1 MVKVE
6 LDIEEAWAIFSQV
19 VTHMLEEVEIDKS
32 DRAAIRR
39 WKSSEMRPGREEMD
53 ALHEKINDD
62 IERLWEVRRKS
73 EIRRPDWR

>member
-6 LDIEEAWAIFSQV
+6 LDIEEAWAIFNRIVNQ
-19 VTHMLEEVEIDKS
+19 MLEEVEIGKS

-53 ALHEKINDD
+53 ALHEKMNDD
-62 IERLWEVRRKS
+62 LDRLWSVRRKS
-73 EIRRPDWR
+73 EIRKPDWR

>member
-6 LDIEEAWAIFSQV
+6 LDVEEAWSVMNQIVGQ
-19 VTHMLEEVEIDKS
+19 MLDEIELEKS
-32 DRAAIRR
+32 DRASIRR

-53 ALHEKINDD
+53 ALHEKMNDD

-73 EIRRPDWR
+73 EIRKPDWR

>member
-6 LDIEEAWAIFSQV
+6 LDIEEAWAIFNRIVGQ
-19 VTHMLEEVEIDKS
+19 MLDDVEIDKS

-53 ALHEKINDD
+53 ALHEKMNDD
-62 IERLWEVRRKS
+62 LDRLWETRRKS
-73 EIRRPDWR
+73 EIRKPDWR

>member
-6 LDIEEAWAIFSQV
+6 LDIEEAWAIFNRIVNQ
-19 VTHMLEEVEIDKS
+19 MLDEVDLDKS

-53 ALHEKINDD
+53 ALHEKMNDD
-62 IERLWEVRRKS
+62 IERLWSVRRKS
-73 EIRRPDWR
+73 EIRKPDWR

>member
-6 LDIEEAWAIFSQV
+6 LDIEEAWAIFNRIVGQ
-19 VTHMLEEVEIDKS
+19 MLDDVEIDKS

-53 ALHEKINDD
+53 ALHEKMNDD
-62 IERLWEVRRKS
+62 LDRLWEIRRKS
-73 EIRRPDWR
+73 EIRKPDWR

>member
-6 LDIEEAWAIFSQV
+6 LDIEEAWAIFNRV
-19 VTHMLEEVEIDKS
+19 VGQMLDEVEIDKS

-53 ALHEKINDD
+53 ALHEKMNDD
-62 IERLWEVRRKS
+62 LDRLWETRRKS
-73 EIRRPDWR
+73 EIRKPDWR

>member
-6 LDIEEAWAIFSQV
+6 LDTEEAWSVMNRIIGQ
-19 VTHMLEEVEIDKS
+19 MLDETELEKS
-32 DRAAIRR
+32 DRAAVRR

-53 ALHEKINDD
+53 ALHEKINAD

-73 EIRRPDWR
+73 EIRKPDWR

>member
-6 LDIEEAWAIFSQV
+6 LDIEEAWAIFNRV
-19 VTHMLEEVEIDKS
+19 VGQMLDEVDIDKS

-53 ALHEKINDD
+53 ALHEKMNDD

-73 EIRRPDWR
+73 EIRKPDWR

>member
-6 LDIEEAWAIFSQV
+6 LDLEEAWAVMSKIVNQ
-19 VTHMLEEVEIDKS
+19 MLEETELEKS
-32 DRAAIRR
+32 DKAAIRR
-39 WKSSEMRPGREEMD
+39 WKSNEMRPGREEME

>member
-6 LDIEEAWAIFSQV
+6 LDVEEAWAIFNQIV
-19 VTHMLEEVEIDKS
+19 NQMLEEVELDKS

-53 ALHEKINDD
+53 ELHEKVNDD
-62 IERLWEVRRKS
+62 IERLWNVRRKS
-73 EIRRPDWR
+73 EIRSPDWR

>member
-6 LDIEEAWAIFSQV
+6 LDIEEAWAIFNRIVNQ
-19 VTHMLEEVEIDKS
+19 MLEEVEIGKS

-53 ALHEKINDD
+53 ALHEKMNDD
-62 IERLWEVRRKS
+62 LERLWSVRRKS
-73 EIRRPDWR
+73 EIRKPDWR

>member
-6 LDIEEAWAIFSQV
+6 LDIEEAWGIFNRIVNQ
-19 VTHMLEEVEIDKS
+19 MLEEVEIGKS

-53 ALHEKINDD
+53 ALHEKMNDD
-62 IERLWEVRRKS
+62 LERLWSVRRKS
-73 EIRRPDWR
+73 EIRKPDWR

>member
-6 LDIEEAWAIFSQV
+6 LDVEEAWAIFNRIVNQ
-19 VTHMLEEVEIDKS
+19 MLDEVDLDKS

-53 ALHEKINDD
+53 ALHEKMNDD
-62 IERLWEVRRKS
+62 IERLWSVRRKS
-73 EIRRPDWR
+73 EIRKPDWR

>member
-6 LDIEEAWAIFSQV
+6 LDIEEAWAIFNRIVNQ
-19 VTHMLEEVEIDKS
+19 MLDEVDLDKS

-53 ALHEKINDD
+53 ALHEKMNDD
-62 IERLWEVRRKS
+62 IELLWSVRRKS
-73 EIRRPDWR
+73 EIRKPDWR